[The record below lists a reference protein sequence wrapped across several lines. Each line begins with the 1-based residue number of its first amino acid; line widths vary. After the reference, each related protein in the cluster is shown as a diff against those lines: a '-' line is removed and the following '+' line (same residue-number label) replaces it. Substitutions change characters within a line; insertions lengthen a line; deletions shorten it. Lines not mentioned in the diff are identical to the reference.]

1 MIILLASTILIAP
14 DVSPPDASAPVV
26 LSTTIEENRSEET
39 NRQEQLQVRPFPLD
53 ITPPS
58 SGVQFYKDGII
69 FLSHSKIEE
78 KVPARHVSFGALKTY
93 TTKITDSVPGDY
105 IPFIIKGS
113 VIFPSEAVTFSSDYK
128 TMYVSLIPEKA
139 KSEKIFRAD
148 HTPSGW
154 IISDEPINI
163 CADNSI
169 YSHPSL
175 SADGTFMVFSSDM
188 VGSMG
193 GLDLFITRKEGE
205 TWSEPKNLGK
215 HINSSGNELFASFDS
230 QNNLCFSSDG
240 HPGEGGYDVFIC
252 AFDGEEWGKPHNL
265 TSAINSKDD
274 ELAFTICRED
284 NRTAFYTTRT
294 RTGKPRSQLK
304 MVTCPEMEQ
313 SIGQQC
319 LAMVYGSESKPSM
332 KQDHTTQSHPE
343 DQNQASIPDNMMAMQ
358 ETESGQVS
366 DTRAA
371 NTVIPATAS
380 DVRKEATPSE
390 RILSSTPA
398 PEHKEVKPTPDIH
411 NQADLVQEAKQDVV
425 VYRVQIISNT
435 KPVGTQNITVAGKTY
450 NSFEYLYKGAYR
462 TTIGEFSNLAEAT
475 RLQIICRQN
484 GFSQAFVVAFKNNIR
499 STDPSLFR

>member
-1 MIILLASTILIAP
+1 
-14 DVSPPDASAPVV
+14 
-26 LSTTIEENRSEET
+26 
-39 NRQEQLQVRPFPLD
+39 
-53 ITPPS
+53 
-58 SGVQFYKDGII
+58 
-69 FLSHSKIEE
+69 
-78 KVPARHVSFGALKTY
+78 
-93 TTKITDSVPGDY
+93 
-105 IPFIIKGS
+105 
-113 VIFPSEAVTFSSDYK
+113 
-128 TMYVSLIPEKA
+128 
-139 KSEKIFRAD
+139 
-148 HTPSGW
+148 
-154 IISDEPINI
+154 
-163 CADNSI
+163 
-169 YSHPSL
+169 
-175 SADGTFMVFSSDM
+175 MVFSSDM

-313 SIGQQC
+313 GIGQQC
-319 LAMVYGSESKPSM
+319 LAMVYGSESKPSL
-332 KQDHTTQSHPE
+332 KQVQTTQSRQE
-343 DQNQASIPDNMMAMQ
+343 DQYQASIPDNAKATQ
-358 ETESGQVS
+358 ES
-366 DTRAA
+366 A
-371 NTVIPATAS
+371 
-380 DVRKEATPSE
+380 
-390 RILSSTPA
+390 TPA
-398 PEHKEVKPTPDIH
+398 PEYKEVKPTPDTH
-411 NQADLVQEAKQDVV
+411 NQTDMVQEAKQDVV

-435 KPVGTQNITVAGKTY
+435 KPVDTQNITVAGKTY

>member
-1 MIILLASTILIAP
+1 
-14 DVSPPDASAPVV
+14 
-26 LSTTIEENRSEET
+26 
-39 NRQEQLQVRPFPLD
+39 
-53 ITPPS
+53 
-58 SGVQFYKDGII
+58 
-69 FLSHSKIEE
+69 
-78 KVPARHVSFGALKTY
+78 
-93 TTKITDSVPGDY
+93 
-105 IPFIIKGS
+105 
-113 VIFPSEAVTFSSDYK
+113 
-128 TMYVSLIPEKA
+128 
-139 KSEKIFRAD
+139 
-148 HTPSGW
+148 
-154 IISDEPINI
+154 
-163 CADNSI
+163 
-169 YSHPSL
+169 
-175 SADGTFMVFSSDM
+175 M

-304 MVTCPEMEQ
+304 MVTCPEEEQ
-313 SIGQQC
+313 NIGEQC
-319 LAMVYGSESKPSM
+319 LAMVYGSESKPSL
-332 KQDHTTQSHPE
+332 KQVQTTQSHPE
-343 DQNQASIPDNMMAMQ
+343 DQNQTTIPDNVMATQ
-358 ETESGQVS
+358 ETESRQVS
-366 DTRAA
+366 DTLPQ
-371 NTVIPATAS
+371 T
-380 DVRKEATPSE
+380 
-390 RILSSTPA
+390 
-398 PEHKEVKPTPDIH
+398 
-411 NQADLVQEAKQDVV
+411 DLVQEAKQDVV

>member
-1 MIILLASTILIAP
+1 MT
-14 DVSPPDASAPVV
+14 
-26 LSTTIEENRSEET
+26 
-39 NRQEQLQVRPFPLD
+39 
-53 ITPPS
+53 
-58 SGVQFYKDGII
+58 
-69 FLSHSKIEE
+69 
-78 KVPARHVSFGALKTY
+78 FGALKTY

-230 QNNLCFSSDG
+230 WNNLCFSSDG

-265 TSAINSKDD
+265 TGAINSKDD

-313 SIGQQC
+313 SIGEQC
-319 LAMVYGSESKPSM
+319 LAMVYGSESKPSL
-332 KQDHTTQSHPE
+332 KQVQTTQSHQE
-343 DQNQASIPDNMMAMQ
+343 DQYQATIPDNVMATQ
-358 ETESGQVS
+358 ETESRQVS
-366 DTRAA
+366 DT
-371 NTVIPATAS
+371 
-380 DVRKEATPSE
+380 
-390 RILSSTPA
+390 L
-398 PEHKEVKPTPDIH
+398 H
-411 NQADLVQEAKQDVV
+411 QADLVQEAKQDVV